1 MITASMDKGS
11 VREFKRA
18 LREYEKKMGVSIE
31 DGVIEMAQSTC
42 RRLAHTVPPYGLS
55 SAVGKKFTDNIGKQV
70 DYAWAGSKR
79 GVFPA
84 SSMASAHQAARNSS
98 GVVRMKKFR
107 GKPVI
112 NDIISVAEKE
122 IYKRKVVRRA
132 GIAKAAYLAAA
143 QKIKAMRSG
152 SKGKPAAIL
161 SGVAKWVKEDVNAK
175 LGSADTKRDGMG
187 TIVSVTNLVDYIQK
201 LHKSSQVDKAL
212 EQGRKNGT
220 KRIRHILDGTKR
232 TI

>member
-1 MITASMDKGS
+1 MISASMDRAS

-18 LREYEKKMGVSIE
+18 LKEYEKKMGVSIE

-42 RRLAHTVPPYGLS
+42 RRLAHTVPPFGLS
-55 SAVGKKFTDNIGKQV
+55 SAVGKKFMESIGKQV

-79 GVFPA
+79 DVYPS
-84 SSMASAHQAARNSS
+84 SSMGAAHQAARNSR
-98 GVVRMKKFR
+98 GVVRMRKFR
-107 GKPVI
+107 GKAI
-112 NDIISVAEKE
+112 TNETISVAEKE
-122 IYKRKVVRRA
+122 IYKRKVIKRA

-143 QKIKAMRSG
+143 QKIKALQSNK
-152 SKGKPAAIL
+152 KGKPASIL
-161 SGVAKWVKEDVNAK
+161 SGVAKWVKEDIKAK
-175 LGSADTKRDGMG
+175 LGASDTKRDGMS
-187 TIVSVTNLVDYIQK
+187 TTVAVTNLVDYIQK
-201 LHKSSQVDKAL
+201 IHTGSQVEKAL

>member
-1 MITASMDKGS
+1 MDKAS

-55 SAVGKKFTDNIGKQV
+55 SAVGKKFMESISKQV
-70 DYAWAGSKR
+70 DYAWQGSRR
-79 GVFPA
+79 GVFPS
-84 SSMASAHQAARNSS
+84 SSMEAAHAAARNKN
-98 GVVRMKKFR
+98 GQVRMRKFR
-107 GKPVI
+107 QKKEV
-112 NDIISVAEKE
+112 NENISVGEKDA
-122 IYKRKVVRRA
+122 YRRKVVKRA

-143 QKIKAMRSG
+143 QQIKALQSNK
-152 SKGKPAAIL
+152 KGKKANFL
-161 SGVAKWVKEDVNAK
+161 SGVAKWVREDIKSK
-175 LGSADTKRDGMG
+175 LGASDTKRDGMS
-187 TIVSVTNLVDYIQK
+187 TTVSVTNLVDYIQR
-201 LHKSSQVDKAL
+201 LHKSSQVDKAI